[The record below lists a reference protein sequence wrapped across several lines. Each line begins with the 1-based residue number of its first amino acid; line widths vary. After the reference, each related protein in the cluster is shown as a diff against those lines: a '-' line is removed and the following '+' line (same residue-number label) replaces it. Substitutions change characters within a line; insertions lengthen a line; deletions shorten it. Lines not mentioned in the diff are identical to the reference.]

1 MKPPEIGTSNQS
13 AVRNGLRIAGPI
25 VAILGLIFLIIGVAS
40 FFSSFGSFGP
50 PRYFWCAF
58 VGIPLLGVGL
68 MLCQWGYMGAIF
80 RYMAG
85 ESAPVSKDIVNY
97 LGEHTK
103 PGVKS
108 FSKAVTEGIL
118 EAREEEK
125 RRNEGGS

>member
-40 FFSSFGSFGP
+40 FFSSFGSFER

-58 VGIPLLGVGL
+58 VGILLLAVGL

-85 ESAPVSKDIVNY
+85 ESAPVSKDVVNY
-97 LGEHTK
+97 MGEHTK
-103 PGVKS
+103 PGVKAV
-108 FSKAVTEGIL
+108 SKAVAEGIL
-118 EAREEEK
+118 EAREEDRQ
-125 RRNEGGS
+125 RREGGS